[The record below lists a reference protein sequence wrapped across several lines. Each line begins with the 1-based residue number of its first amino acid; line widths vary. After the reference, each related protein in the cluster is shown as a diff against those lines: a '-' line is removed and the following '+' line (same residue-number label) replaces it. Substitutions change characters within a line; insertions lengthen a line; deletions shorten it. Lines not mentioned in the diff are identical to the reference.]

1 MIIPHININNS
12 SKYKPDLSHVSG
24 FTRKINLTY
33 LPWKPKLPK
42 YTSSST
48 AYSTKL
54 STERK
59 ILSFAKPQFWERH
72 QMNKIVIQFVCFFH
86 SGVKKN
92 FIFKPRKCSLVIL
105 DKRNALRTFEWA
117 WLIWNCS
124 KKYLWYIQKLFLV
137 FSYQVKIKSTIL
149 HRPQND
155 NNEVIYLVRWLKN

>member
-1 MIIPHININNS
+1 MIIPHVNINNS

-33 LPWKPKLPK
+33 FPWKPKLPK

-59 ILSFAKPQFWERH
+59 ILSFAKPQFWQRH

-86 SGVKKN
+86 SGVKKLN
-92 FIFKPRKCSLVIL
+92 FQTKKMFTCNIRQKKCFANF
-105 DKRNALRTFEWA
+105 RMG
-117 WLIWNCS
+117 LINMKLL
-124 KKYLWYIQKLFLV
+124 KKV
-137 FSYQVKIKSTIL
+137 F
-149 HRPQND
+149 
-155 NNEVIYLVRWLKN
+155 VIYSKVISCI